1 MIAQLSQCTGAR
13 ERVPSPTPTLLYLL
27 LYSYAVVR
35 QQTSL
40 LLSPPFSHRVHCA
53 CGGGGSPAP
62 HSVRPRLLWDGAPR
76 LLRGVAV
83 NTIGRSPS
91 VSAGPACRVLASS
104 SVRYTICDR
113 VSPIHYVISGKLRQP
128 GMQSPNRLRVECNSS
143 CKIWPPGVR
152 LYTQVT

>member
-1 MIAQLSQCTGAR
+1 MSLRNESAKMKTNKWGQGQQSRPCTPASRPTSVDRPDNNTKQKQTDG
-13 ERVPSPTPTLLYLL
+13 ERHKIQGRGRVGQQIETR
-27 LYSYAVVR
+27 YASLVVI
-35 QQTSL
+35 
-40 LLSPPFSHRVHCA
+40 
-53 CGGGGSPAP
+53 
-62 HSVRPRLLWDGAPR
+62 VR
-76 LLRGVAV
+76 
-83 NTIGRSPS
+83 T
-91 VSAGPACRVLASS
+91 SAGPACRVLASS